1 MPVNSERM
9 PVCPACGEP
18 TPAGARFC
26 GACGALLAS
35 VAEADRRV
43 VTVLFADLTGF
54 TSISERLDAEDV
66 RSFVSACLDPVA
78 NAVARWGGYVDKFIG
93 DCVMALFGAPV
104 AYENEPER
112 AVRAALDMQ
121 REIEE
126 LDLPVAARVATEIG
140 YRALLRIGISTGPVV
155 TGVFSGGGARNYTA
169 VGDAVNVA
177 SRIQGLCDPG
187 SILVDSVTQKHTR
200 HLFEFGDEHR
210 VRVKN
215 RVEPVHT
222 YYVIGAR
229 TERGQARGLEG
240 RRTPL
245 IGREPELTALR
256 DRWAETANRT
266 FGVTVVLGNGGIGK
280 TRLVEELV
288 RAEDIPESQVAR
300 GRSYPYAS
308 RSPWEPLGELLR
320 SLHGIEPAASPHE
333 AAARIVPGDGSPMLR
348 DALSIVLGRPAGDTE
363 TASALSPPELAG
375 LVRDALNSQLI
386 GRAGPRRLLVLDDL
400 HWADHAT
407 LEFLEHLLALPLEG
421 PALLLLL
428 ARPSLSGEKALSAL
442 LDRCS
447 DQLELLPL
455 STDQSRKILDR
466 ILEPHDIPDRLLDRI
481 ATRSGG
487 NPLFLEEFCRSLFE
501 DGTLRD
507 QDGVVIAAGDH
518 DLVHVPD
525 SVESLLSTRI
535 DGLDP
540 EVKRVLQYAAIVGRR
555 FWEGAISDALAH
567 RPVEDELSTLQKG
580 SLVRSQEL
588 SAVEGDREFVFE
600 HLLTQE
606 VVYGGL
612 LRGLRSEL
620 HGSVAEWLVGQLGD
634 SAGEHDD
641 WIAFHFERS
650 GQPEQAVPYLERSA
664 RSARDQGALVDA
676 AALLTRAMDM
686 TTDPEAEARILC
698 VAEDVATLQ
707 GHLAERHRYVE
718 RLEELAEYTD
728 TLDLKATARYRRALI
743 ALDGGDLSRTHE
755 LGEEALDLYRK
766 IGDVSLEGDAL
777 RLLGRSE
784 HMRGQYEQAVEYYQ
798 AGLTCETEAG
808 DEDGQA
814 DMYDRLGL
822 VCVDRGDY
830 VESLSYLD
838 RARDMFAA
846 SGRRAQEARVLAHRA
861 TALIGLGSLE
871 QAKQTASEAL
881 DLATA
886 AGSRRAVASAEVTL
900 GMIEA
905 AGGLPGADDRLK
917 RACNLG
923 LKMGNRSLQARAW
936 LALSDVETEPE
947 AAANAVGRVLKLCE
961 GSGLVHLQVL
971 ALARKAELAL
981 SAGRTGEA
989 DEASDQA
996 VEMLRRYGNVQG
1008 PEERVL
1014 LARAVVL
1021 EALGQP
1027 DAGASLKDEAVG
1039 IVWSRAEMI
1048 TDPDLRK
1055 RFLEFPAHAS
1065 VLAAGSRPPEEDKP

>member
-1 MPVNSERM
+1 M
-9 PVCPACGEP
+9 
-18 TPAGARFC
+18 
-26 GACGALLAS
+26 
-35 VAEADRRV
+35 

-121 REIEE
+121 REIAE
-126 LDLPVAARVATEIG
+126 LDLPVAARIATDVG
-140 YRALLRIGISTGPVV
+140 YQALLRIGIATGPVV

-222 YYVIGAR
+222 YYVTGLRAE
-229 TERGQARGLEG
+229 TGQARGIEG

-245 IGREPELTALR
+245 IGRDRELSVLR
-256 DRWAETANRT
+256 ERWAETENRT
-266 FGVTVVLGNGGIGK
+266 FAVTVVLGNGGIGK
-280 TRLVEELV
+280 TRLVEELI
-288 RAEDIPESQVAR
+288 RAEQIPESQVAR

-308 RSPWEPLGELLR
+308 RSPWEPLGEMFRNLY
-320 SLHGIEPAASPHE
+320 GIEPATSAHE
-333 AAARIVPGDGSPMLR
+333 AAVRMVPGDGSPMLR
-348 DALSIVLGRPAGDTE
+348 DALGIVLGMPAGDTE
-363 TASALSPPELAG
+363 LLSALSPPELAG
-375 LVRDALNSQLI
+375 LVRDTLTSQLV
-386 GRAGPRRLLVLDDL
+386 GHTGPRRLLVLDDL

-407 LEFLEHLLALPLEG
+407 LEFLGHLLTLPLEG
-421 PALLLLL
+421 PTLLLLL
-428 ARPSLSGEKALSAL
+428 ARPSLSDEKALASL
-442 LDRCS
+442 IERCS
-447 DQLELLPL
+447 DVVELVPLE
-455 STDQSRKILDR
+455 TEQSRSILDR
-466 ILEPHDIPDRLLDRI
+466 ILEPHDVPDPLLDRI
-481 ATRSGG
+481 AVRSGG

-501 DGTLRD
+501 DGTLREI
-507 QDGVVIAAGDH
+507 DGVMIAAGDH
-518 DLVHVPD
+518 DLVQVPD

-555 FWEGAISDALAH
+555 FWEGAITDALAH
-567 RPVEDELSTLQKG
+567 RPVEDELSTLEKG
-580 SLVRSQEL
+580 ALVRSQEV

-612 LRGLRSEL
+612 LRGLRSDL

-634 SAGEHDD
+634 RPGEHDD

-650 GQPEQAVPYLERSA
+650 EQPELAVPYLERAAASA
-664 RSARDQGALVDA
+664 RSQGALVDA

-698 VAEDVATLQ
+698 AAEDVAALQ

-718 RLEELAEYTD
+718 RLEELAEFTD
-728 TLDLKATARYRRALI
+728 TLDLKATARYRRALV

-755 LGEEALDLYRK
+755 LGEEALDLYRE

-777 RLLGRSE
+777 RLLGRLE
-784 HMRGQYEQAVEYYQ
+784 HLRGSYAQAVEYYQ
-798 AGLTCETEAG
+798 AGLACESEAG

-814 DMYDRLGL
+814 DMHDRLGL

-830 VESLSYLD
+830 VEGLTYLD
-838 RARDMFAA
+838 RARAMYAA
-846 SGRRAQEARVLAHRA
+846 NGRRAREARVLAHRA
-861 TALIGLGSLE
+861 TALMGLGGSE
-871 QAKQTASEAL
+871 EARQTASEAL
-881 DLATA
+881 ELATA

-905 AGGLPGADDRLK
+905 AAGHPEAGERLK
-917 RACNLG
+917 RACSLG
-923 LKMGNRSLQARAW
+923 LKMGNRSLQARSW
-936 LALSDVETEPE
+936 LALSDVEEE
-947 AAANAVGRVLKLCE
+947 SEVAASAVERVLKICE

-971 ALARKAELAL
+971 ALSRKAELAL
-981 SAGRTGEA
+981 SAGRNEEA
-989 DEASDQA
+989 DESSHQA
-996 VEMLRRYGNVQG
+996 VEMLRRCGNVQG

-1014 LARAVVL
+1014 MARATVL

-1027 DAGASLKDEAVG
+1027 EAGASLKEEAVR
-1039 IVWSRAEMI
+1039 IVQSRAEMI
-1048 TDPDLRK
+1048 ADPTLRQ
-1055 RFLEFPAHAS
+1055 RFLEYPSHA
-1065 VLAAGSRPPEEDKP
+1065 VFLTAGTRSSEEGRP